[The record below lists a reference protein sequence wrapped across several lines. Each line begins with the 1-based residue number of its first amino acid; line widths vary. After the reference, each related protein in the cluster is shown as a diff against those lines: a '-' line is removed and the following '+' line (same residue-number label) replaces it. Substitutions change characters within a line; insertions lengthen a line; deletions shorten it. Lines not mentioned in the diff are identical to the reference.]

1 MGKQADLDLRE
12 RARRLGLWGLLSNWD
27 TMSKQ
32 PWVREY
38 LGVEEDERARRS
50 LERRIHAARLG
61 AFKSIVD
68 FDWRWPKV
76 IDREQIEDLLRLDFL
91 DESANV
97 VLFGPTGTGKT
108 MIAQNLGH
116 QVLQHGHTALMTT
129 ASAMLNDLAGQ
140 DSAAALARRLR
151 RYCRPRLLV
160 LDEIGYFV
168 HAGRSADLF
177 FEVISQRYGVRSTV
191 MTSNKPFSEWPS
203 VFGNAGCVSA
213 IVDRVV
219 HKVEIV
225 KVDGESYRQKEALE
239 RAERKAKERKESANK
254 RRSP

>member
-1 MGKQADLDLRE
+1 MTAPAEVDLRE
-12 RARRLGLWGLLSNWD
+12 RARRLGLWGLLANWD

-50 LERRIHAARLG
+50 LERRIRAARIG
-61 AFKSIVD
+61 AFKSIAD
-68 FDWRWPKV
+68 FDWHWPKV
-76 IDREQIEDLLRLDFL
+76 VDREQIEDLLQLGFL
-91 DESANV
+91 GDTANV

-108 MIAQNLGH
+108 MVAQNLAH
-116 QVLQHGHTALMTT
+116 QALQNGHTALMTT
-129 ASAMLNDLAGQ
+129 ASVMLNDLAAQ
-140 DSAAALARRLR
+140 DSAAGLARRLR

-168 HAGRSADLF
+168 HAGRAADLF
-177 FEVISQRYGVRSTV
+177 FEVISQRYGVKSTV

-225 KVDGESYRQKEALE
+225 KIDGESYRQKEALE
-239 RAERKAKERKESANK
+239 RAERKAKERKDRTK